1 MEGTVKIYTK
11 KGDGGMTGLATGER
25 VPKHDL
31 RVEMYGTADELNAVL
46 GLVCA
51 HLAGDDS
58 GENHRQLLRE
68 LQEQQCL
75 LFELGAEL
83 AGYYRNAGESVM
95 EESDVRAL
103 EEAIDRMSERL
114 EPMRAFILPGGTTTA
129 SFLHLARTV
138 CRRLERQ
145 MTAARE
151 ERPDLVLTG
160 ALKYINRLS
169 DYLFVAARYANH
181 LAGTTDIPWKSR
193 KKGG

>member
-1 MEGTVKIYTK
+1 MKIYTK

-46 GLVCA
+46 GLVSTRIV
-51 HLAGDDS
+51 GDEP
-58 GENHRQLLRE
+58 GEERRQLLRE
-68 LQEQQCL
+68 IQEQQCL

-83 AGYYRNAGESVM
+83 AGYYRDAGVSVI
-95 EESDVRAL
+95 EEADVHAL
-103 EEAIDRMSERL
+103 ELAIDRMNDHL
-114 EPMRAFILPGGTTTA
+114 EPMKAFILPGGTTAA

-145 MTAARE
+145 MTSVHE
-151 ERPDLVLTG
+151 ERPELVLPG

-169 DYLFVAARYANH
+169 DYLFVAARFANH

-193 KKGG
+193 KKS

>member
-1 MEGTVKIYTK
+1 MKIYTK

-46 GLVCA
+46 GLAASRIV
-51 HLAGDDS
+51 GD
-58 GENHRQLLRE
+58 EAAEERRKLLKE

-83 AGYYRNAGESVM
+83 AGYYREAGQSVIT
-95 EESDVRAL
+95 EADVQSL
-103 EEAIDRMSERL
+103 EQAMDRMNEHL
-114 EPMRAFILPGGTTTA
+114 EPMKSFILPGGTTAA

-145 MTAARE
+145 MTSVRE
-151 ERPDLVLTG
+151 ERPELVLPG
-160 ALKYINRLS
+160 AIKYVNRLS
-169 DYLFVAARYANH
+169 DYLFVAARFANH

-193 KKGG
+193 AKG

>member
-1 MEGTVKIYTK
+1 MKIYTK

-46 GLVCA
+46 GLAASRIV
-51 HLAGDDS
+51 GD
-58 GENHRQLLRE
+58 EAAEERRKLLKE

-83 AGYYRNAGESVM
+83 AGYYREAGQSVIT
-95 EESDVRAL
+95 EADVQSL
-103 EEAIDRMSERL
+103 EQAMDRMNEHL
-114 EPMRAFILPGGTTTA
+114 KPMKSFILPGGTTAA

-145 MTAARE
+145 MTSVRE
-151 ERPDLVLTG
+151 ERPELVLPG
-160 ALKYINRLS
+160 AIKYVNRLS
-169 DYLFVAARYANH
+169 DYLFVAARFANH

-193 KKGG
+193 AKG